1 MVRHKNA
8 SDSHLQMLIAMSIDR
23 DCQRERGSFLLPM
36 DNQCGW
42 IALLSINK
50 HDDHL
55 AIAIIGSMVRTGTLG
70 MSQTGYMQ
78 VERLYDT
85 ETDMG

>member
-1 MVRHKNA
+1 MRHKNA
-8 SDSHLQMLIAMSIDR
+8 SDGRLQVLVAMSIDR
-23 DCQRERGSFLLPM
+23 ACQGERGPSCLPM

-42 IALLSINK
+42 IALISIYK

-55 AIAIIGSMVRTGTLG
+55 AIAIIGSMLRTGTLG

-78 VERLYDT
+78 VERLHDM
-85 ETDMG
+85 ETGMG